1 MPEVLMGR
9 ALATFGL
16 EALVALEQA
25 SNVVEL
31 PFHGVDRDDGLGL
44 P

>member
-1 MPEVLMGR
+1 MSR

-16 EALVALEQA
+16 DVLMALEQA
-25 SNVVEL
+25 ANVVEL
-31 PFHGVDRDDGLGL
+31 PHHGLGRDDGLGL

>member
-1 MPEVLMGR
+1 VLMGR

-16 EALVALEQA
+16 DALAALEQA

-31 PFHGVDRDDGLGL
+31 HSHGVDRDDGLGL

>member
-1 MPEVLMGR
+1 VELLMSR

-16 EALVALEQA
+16 ETLVALEQA
-25 SNVVEL
+25 GNVVDL
-31 PFHGVDRDDGLGL
+31 RVRGVDRDDGLGL